1 MIQTLEDMLRA
12 CVIDIGGHWD
22 DHVPLM
28 VFAYNNSYHTTLK
41 ATPGQLVFGRDMIFN
56 IRHEADWQLIQERKR
71 ARIIK
76 NNARENIRRREHDY
90 AIGDKV
96 LITKADFNKM
106 EPSREGPY
114 TITRVHANGTVTIQ
128 KGRALQR
135 INIRQCMPYVE
146 T

>member
-1 MIQTLEDMLRA
+1 
-12 CVIDIGGHWD
+12 
-22 DHVPLM
+22 
-28 VFAYNNSYHTTLK
+28 LK

-71 ARIIK
+71 ARIEG
-76 NNARENIRRREHDY
+76 NNARENMKRREHDY
-90 AIGDKV
+90 AIGEKI

-114 TITRVHANGTVTIQ
+114 AITRVHANGTVTIQ

-146 T
+146 AKA